1 MTDENNPFRYGR
13 RISSIFLSNNS
24 PEFAKIGLFEGD
36 IGRKGKCTTSVGM
49 EGGELS
55 WSYLLSNG

>member
-1 MTDENNPFRYGR
+1 MKITRLDMDRGSLQ
-13 RISSIFLSNNS
+13 SSYQNNS
-24 PEFAKIGLFEGD
+24 PEFAEIGLFEGD
-36 IGRKGKCTTSVGM
+36 IERKGKCTTSVGM

>member
-1 MTDENNPFRYGR
+1 MEIPRLD
-13 RISSIFLSNNS
+13 IDASSFPTILRKYL
-24 PEFAKIGLFEGD
+24 PKFAKITSFEGD